1 MTDKSSS
8 FHLIG
13 TFSAAHMLEDFLCAY
28 TVFGF
33 LTTFAEPEF
42 VFLWYNFSAFALQLP
57 FGALIDLW
65 MQKTDRKLLPGMIF
79 GLSGLLLTVLVYL
92 VCLFLHVKSDLAVFL
107 IGLGNC
113 LFHVGGGVISIS
125 EDNRSSYRGKGL
137 GVFVAPGAI
146 GLYIGGLIS
155 YFYYVRSTAVLI
167 LLITA
172 VLCFRSIQ
180 LYRNCPDPVLSDR
193 TNTDIPLVPVIVCFL
208 VVVLRSLTGLAVR
221 FPWKTGIPLSVL
233 AVLLLAGGKTAG
245 GFLGASIGYRKTIA
259 VTLAASAV
267 CYFLGNHTVTGL
279 AAIFLFNMT
288 MPVTLYLLARK
299 MPDLPG
305 TAFGILTMA
314 LFIGFLPV
322 YFNQINGVS
331 PVKLGTGSALVS
343 LVLLLWITGEYRS

>member
-1 MTDKSSS
+1 
-8 FHLIG
+8 
-13 TFSAAHMLEDFLCAY
+13 MLEDFLCAY
-28 TVFGF
+28 TVFGY
-33 LTTFAEPEF
+33 LTMIAEPEL
-42 VFLWYNFSAFALQLP
+42 VFLWYNFCAFAMQLP

-65 MQKTDRKLLPGMIF
+65 MQKTDRKLRPGMIF
-79 GLSGLLLTVLVYL
+79 ALGGLVLTLLVYL
-92 VCLFLHVKSDLAVFL
+92 ACLFLHVRSGLTVIL
-107 IGLGNC
+107 LGLGNC
-113 LFHVGGGVISIS
+113 LFHVGGGVISIK
-125 EDNRSSYRGKGL
+125 EDDRSSYQGKGL

-155 YFYYVRSTAVLI
+155 YFFYVRSTAAVI

-172 VLCFRSIQ
+172 GLCFRSLQ
-180 LYRNCPDPVLSDR
+180 LYRNCPDPVLPDSADF
-193 TNTDIPLVPVIVCFL
+193 DIPLIPVIVCFI
-208 VVVLRSLTGLAVR
+208 VVVLRSLTGLAVS

-233 AVLLLAGGKTAG
+233 ATLLLAGGKTAG
-245 GFLGASIGYRKTIA
+245 GFLGASIGYRKTIT
-259 VTLAASAV
+259 VTLAAAAV
-267 CYFLGNHTVTGL
+267 CYFLGNHTITGL

-331 PVKLGTGSALVS
+331 PVKLGTGSALIS
-343 LVLLLWITGEYRS
+343 LILLILVTGEQRS

>member
-1 MTDKSSS
+1 MNDKRIS
-8 FHLIG
+8 FHLTG
-13 TFSAAHMLEDFLCAY
+13 TFSFAHMLEDFLCAY
-28 TVFGF
+28 TVFGY
-33 LTTFAEPEF
+33 LTMVADPSF

-79 GLSGLLLTVLVYL
+79 GMGGLVLTVLVYL
-92 VCLFLHVKSDLAVFL
+92 ACLFLHVRSALTVFL

-113 LFHVGGGVISIS
+113 LFHVGGGVISIN
-125 EDNRSSYRGKGL
+125 EDDRSSWQGKGL

-155 YFYYVRSTAVLI
+155 YFFYVRITAAVI

-172 VLCFRSIQ
+172 LLCFRSLQ
-180 LYRNCPDPVLSDR
+180 LYRSCPDPVLPDSAD
-193 TNTDIPLVPVIVCFL
+193 TEIPLIPVVVCFM
-208 VVVLRSLTGLAVR
+208 VVVLRSLTGLAVS
-221 FPWKTGIPLSVL
+221 FPWKTGIPLSAL
-233 AVLLLAGGKTAG
+233 TVLLLAGGKTAG
-245 GFLGASIGYRKTIA
+245 GFLGASIGYRKTIT

-267 CYFLGNHTVTGL
+267 CYFLGNHTITGL
-279 AAIFLFNMT
+279 AAVFLFNMT

-322 YFNQINGVS
+322 YFNQINSVS
-331 PVKLGTGSALVS
+331 PVKLGTASS
-343 LVLLLWITGEYRS
+343 LISLILLLWVTGEQR